1 MIGSEWF
8 DIIIGNLIFW
18 PIYMW
23 ICTLPYFA
31 LQRIIDQS

>member
-1 MIGSEWF
+1 MTSELVE
-8 DIIIGNLIFW
+8 IIIGNLIFW